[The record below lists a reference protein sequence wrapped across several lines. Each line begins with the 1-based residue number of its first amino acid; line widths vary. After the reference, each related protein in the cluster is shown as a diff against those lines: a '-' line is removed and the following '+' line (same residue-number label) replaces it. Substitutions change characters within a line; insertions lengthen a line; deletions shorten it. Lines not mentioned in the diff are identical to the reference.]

1 MQRLKARQL
10 RILGCN
16 HQLAADFVR
25 NVLFAAKPD
34 HFLDA
39 RDRQPRLRRSGL
51 VIKPAMQNP
60 AVVSSLVPAH
70 CVLFLQNRDR
80 EAGQSPA
87 QLDGRG
93 QTNDATAHD
102 DDAL

>member
-1 MQRLKARQL
+1 ML
-10 RILGCN
+10 
-16 HQLAADFVR
+16 
-25 NVLFAAKPD
+25 
-34 HFLDA
+34 
-39 RDRQPRLRRSGL
+39 
-51 VIKPAMQNP
+51 NP